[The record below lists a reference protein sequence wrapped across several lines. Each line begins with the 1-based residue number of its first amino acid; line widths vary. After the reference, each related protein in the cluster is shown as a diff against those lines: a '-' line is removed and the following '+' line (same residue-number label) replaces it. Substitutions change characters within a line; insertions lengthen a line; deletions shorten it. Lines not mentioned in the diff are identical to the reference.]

1 MRLALCQ
8 INPAV
13 GDLEGNAR
21 LASHAVREA
30 EAGGARLIVLPELSI
45 CGYPPRDLLLMEGFV
60 RACEDACDG
69 LAREVS
75 TRTDATVVFGT
86 PLANDDGSTANALIA
101 YRAGSRLAVYRKRL
115 LPTYDVFD
123 EDRYFE
129 PGDEACVIEV
139 DGVRVGLAICED
151 LWQGED
157 AGFKSRYAR
166 CADPV
171 AALAQA
177 GAQALV
183 VPSASPFVLGKGLR
197 HHRVLASRAERHG
210 LWVASVNQVGGNDDL
225 IFDGYATVHAPDGR
239 VTAAGPGF
247 ERAVVIADIDPRVR
261 APERPIEDPR
271 LACEPERLAFHALRV
286 GVRDYLRKTGFTDA
300 VLGLSGGIDSAVTG
314 AIAVAALGAPRVV
327 GVAMPSVYSSSHSIE
342 DAQDLARRLGILC
355 PVAPIGEPF
364 EGYRR
369 TLDPL
374 FAELGRGVIGST
386 RPDLAEENLQSRV
399 RGAMMMA
406 LSNRTGAMLL
416 TTGNKSELA
425 VGYCTLYGDM
435 NGGLAVLSDCTK
447 RLVYTLARW
456 INANHAE
463 CGFAQPP
470 IPERT
475 IEKPPSAELA
485 PDQLDSDSLPAYDEL
500 DAIVERRVERHQSA
514 ATIARETG
522 IELATVRRIVRLI
535 DVNEY
540 KRKQTAVGLKITSVA
555 FGPGRRMPIAQRWRD

>member
-8 INPAV
+8 INPTV
-13 GDLEGNAR
+13 GNLAHNAE
-21 LASHAVREA
+21 LAFDAIRAAHAD
-30 EAGGARLIVLPELSI
+30 GARLIALPELST

-60 RACEDACDG
+60 HACERAADE
-69 LAREVS
+69 LARS
-75 TRTDATVVFGT
+75 AGALTDATIVLGT

-101 YRAGSRLAVYRKRL
+101 YRAGERVAVYRKRL

-129 PGDEACVIEV
+129 PGDAPCVIDA

-157 AGFKSRYAR
+157 AGFKSRYTR

-171 AALAQA
+171 AALAQG
-177 GAQALV
+177 GAQLLV

-197 HHRVLASRAERHG
+197 HHRVLASRAKAHA

-225 IFDGYATVHAPDGR
+225 IFDGYATVHAPNGR
-239 VTAAGPGF
+239 VTAAAPGF
-247 ERAVVIADIDPRVR
+247 EPAVLVTDIDPR
-261 APERPIEDPR
+261 EREPARTIEDPR
-271 LACEPERLAFHALRV
+271 LAAEPERLVFHALRV
-286 GVRDYLRKTGFTDA
+286 GVRDYLQKTGFSEA

-314 AIAVAALGAPRVV
+314 AVAVAALGHDRVA
-327 GVAMPSVYSSSHSIE
+327 GVAMPSVYSSTHALE
-342 DAQDLARRLGILC
+342 DARDLADRLQIPCTL
-355 PVAPIGEPF
+355 APIGEPL

-374 FAELGRGVIGST
+374 FHAFGRPAIGEK

-399 RGAMMMA
+399 RGAIMMA
-406 LSNRTGAMLL
+406 LSNRTGAILL

-435 NGGLAVLSDCTK
+435 NGGLGVLSDCTK
-447 RLVYTLARW
+447 RLVYNLARW
-456 INANHAE
+456 MNAHHAE
-463 CGFAQPP
+463 CGFERPP
-470 IPERT
+470 IPVRT

-485 PDQLDSDSLPAYDEL
+485 PNQLDSDTLPPYDEL
-500 DAIVERRVERHQSA
+500 DEIVERRVERHQSA
-514 ATIARETG
+514 ETIVRETG
-522 IELATVRRIVRLI
+522 FHPETVRRIVRLI